1 MATALQQQLAQIAKK
16 STDQLDLKAQRA
28 QHSKS
33 LLFDPRVAA
42 NQTFETIY
50 QICAEA
56 FQELCMLDARFAP
69 FAANLFSEQSKSEE
83 RINLTKKENEH
94 LDQIIESFL
103 GLVGSRL
110 LLRPGLKAVEW
121 LVRRF
126 RVHEY
131 NTESL
136 VLTFLP
142 YHANPLFPT
151 MLSILPKTL
160 PPTLKFL
167 QPYIPSLSSPPSQ
180 ALIYAAINNP
190 SFFTAFNTYV
200 IRASNLAHHS
210 TMLLQF
216 WAGIMTPTINGMLD
230 AAMSGRAD
238 VRSQRQEDL
247 LLRVVPVLQQTL
259 RIKNVPELYLG
270 SCMIICILVSKTQ
283 LDDRVLDSL
292 MDAVSRSWTPQTLE
306 QGIAS
311 LAIIA
316 EERQSLKLTRSV
328 TKALLNLSGLQE
340 RILDLQTRQHT
351 GRLLTG
357 LAVTSLDEAPAAVA
371 FDLIENAVTSHILT
385 LPQKAAIVRVLFSA
399 VSELQVLSESAASQ
413 EHLARIFSALC
424 QSPSTLPLVQ
434 AEAARLDLSL
444 ESIEVQLQIALAPS
458 QTLALPSADAD
469 TEMTDGFVA
478 TQADQLEQAFSALPE
493 TLPKDYSFVA
503 NADVSPFDAFARTFL
518 ILLQQNKDLDLL
530 LSKPALNGAAALSS
544 PTYLSFLARLW
555 TGVYPIV
562 ARVSALRSATAF
574 LNSHSSETIDMQ
586 ALMPF
591 AMVALADASEAVR
604 KAAADL
610 LIIVAALY
618 HPDPS
623 KSKVTESI
631 KLWTAQSIYGAAS
644 KKSSLTGPNAY
655 KVLSDAIVP
664 NLEECVLDPSQIA
677 RVLVSSLNGPTQTQP
692 GHPSSTS
699 VELKSALR
707 ISFASWLCEHA
718 ASVSLITVKAQL
730 LSFLSPVGKAASSG
744 RVQTLIPSLQAWVQS
759 DLQTRST
766 LCISAH
772 TDVASIDKAY
782 IDCLTS
788 RTSEELTCLR
798 TLANGELGQSANLPT
813 LAIQRF
819 RALWSSMKP
828 IAQSSASTFLLDLAL
843 DDKPDDLSEA
853 RQSDA
858 TDLLRQVPM
867 STEVLSSML
876 ESVPSIAQM
885 EDKPPATK
893 RRRTSRSELAKSQS
907 INVSDLHSVIRRLTL
922 VLELIEGSHPER
934 HPELLKS
941 LFHVLSEL
949 QHYRTQLGS
958 NLVYLQQLV
967 IGCLF
972 SIVDSLKQNPN
983 LKVDRSVLR
992 ADLIVECVRTSTNAQ
1007 IHNAALL
1014 LISSLAS
1021 WAPDLVLHSVM
1032 PIFTFMSNTL
1042 LRQSDDYSAHVIDQ
1056 TVSRVV
1062 PPLVASLRKKNQ
1074 DLVTGAAELLLSF
1087 TAAFEHIPLH
1097 RRLRLFS
1104 HLVNALGPQDFLPAI
1119 TAMLF
1124 DKYPTDKRVPTFS
1137 AELMGSFSPEVQLIA
1152 ASQYIDLVT
1161 NALQPKSNVSEA
1173 IFGFNDKTSDQ
1184 VEQSVAHLLRSL
1196 GLLLQQ
1202 RSLHV
1207 QILKALDKDSSA
1219 HGGLQSAAA
1228 DILQKIMQFSSS
1240 SFIQDKS
1247 ELQSASNEVLTA
1259 ALSLLPT
1266 PYFIRTAE
1274 ELLQRPEQDLRL
1286 MVLRSLEQRGRE
1298 AKLADTSAASAML
1311 SVLPSVT
1318 RVISQKGHMELVHSA
1333 ISCIDVI
1340 SEKFGKKDTD
1350 RIMSAARVVASEHAF
1365 GSNND
1370 ELRIISLLCLAT
1382 MVEVL
1387 RDDLVDILPQILSTS
1402 YDYFEYAT
1410 KVDSSNARLHNA
1422 VYSFLTNVIEYIS
1435 WMFSA
1440 ETLDKALLLTQ
1451 QSACSGAEEIRKS
1464 DSRVQFTSL
1473 LSKQLDA
1480 RTILTA
1486 LERTFDNAVV
1496 LGYQACQEVLITV
1509 HTVIKTHPKSALI
1522 KNASVLFAILNKSFD
1537 LRRLL
1542 SQQPASPDSEQL
1554 AAMEAQRD
1562 SLSLDAIMRLN
1573 DTVFRPFFTRLV
1585 SWAGEGLPKKDQSG
1599 RILRLISVYGFLG
1612 KFFGT
1617 LKSIVTG
1624 YSGYLLEQAAS
1635 ILQSVKPVGEN
1646 EQLLLK
1652 VLLQTLGASF
1662 SNDQDDF
1669 WQAPAHFE
1677 AIMQPLLD
1685 QVTFANEPEVRDS
1698 LDIISAVTG
1707 LAGAAASPEH
1717 HKTLNSAILKLMRD
1731 DNELTR
1737 LAAVKCE
1744 QSLTEKLGEDWL
1756 ALLPEMLP
1764 FISELQEDDDEDVE
1778 RETTAWIRQIE
1789 GILGESLEG
1798 MLQ

>member
-33 LLFDPRVAA
+33 LLFDARVAA

-56 FQELCMLDARFAP
+56 FHELCMLDARFAP

-94 LDQIIESFL
+94 LDQIIDSFL
-103 GLVGSRL
+103 GLVSSRL

-142 YHANPLFPT
+142 YHANPVFPN

-160 PPTLKFL
+160 SPTLKFL
-167 QPYIPSLSSPPSQ
+167 QPYISSLSCPPSQ

-200 IRASNLAHHS
+200 VRTSSLGHHS
-210 TMLLQF
+210 VMLLQF
-216 WAGIMTPTINGMLD
+216 WAGVMTPTINGMLD

-259 RIKNVPELYLG
+259 RIKDVPELFLG
-270 SCMIICILVSKTQ
+270 ACMIICVLVSKTQ
-283 LDDRVLDSL
+283 LDDKVLDSL
-292 MDAVSRSWTPQTLE
+292 MDAVSRGWSVQTLD
-306 QGIAS
+306 QGLS
-311 LAIIA
+311 TVAIIA
-316 EERQSLKLTRSV
+316 EERQSLKLTRPV
-328 TKALLNLSGLQE
+328 TRALLKIPALDAH
-340 RILDLQTRQHT
+340 ILDLQTKQHT

-357 LAVTSLDEAPAAVA
+357 LAMTSLDEDSSSKTY
-371 FDLIENAVTSHILT
+371 DLIENAVTSHIPT
-385 LPQKAAIVRVLFSA
+385 LPQKAAIVRLLFSA
-399 VSELQVLSESAASQ
+399 VSDLQTPSEAADSQ
-413 EHLARIFSALC
+413 ERLARIFSALC
-424 QSPSTLPLVQ
+424 QSPSTLSLVQ
-434 AEAARLDLSL
+434 AEAARLNLSL
-444 ESIEVQLQIALAPS
+444 ESVEVQLQITIVPNE
-458 QTLALPSADAD
+458 TLALPSADAGAD
-469 TEMTDGFVA
+469 TEMIDGPVL
-478 TQADQLEQAFSALPE
+478 DQLDEAISSLPQE
-493 TLPKDYSFVA
+493 LPKVYSFVSTVD
-503 NADVSPFDAFARTFL
+503 NSPFDVFARAFL
-518 ILLQQNKDLDLL
+518 ILLQQNRNLDQLL
-530 LSKPALNGAAALSS
+530 GKPVLRGGEVLSS

-555 TGVYPIV
+555 TSVYPIV
-562 ARVSALRSATAF
+562 ARVSALRSATA
-574 LNSHSSETIDMQ
+574 LLQAQSSEVIDMQ
-586 ALMPF
+586 ALTPF
-591 AMVALADASEAVR
+591 VLVALADASEAVR
-604 KAAADL
+604 KAAAGL
-610 LIIVAALY
+610 LIAITTLY
-618 HPDPS
+618 HPDPA
-623 KSKVTESI
+623 KGKVNESI
-631 KLWTAQSIYGAAS
+631 KSWPAQNIYAAAS
-644 KKSSLTGPNAY
+644 NKSSLSGPNAY
-655 KVLSDAIVP
+655 KILSDVLVP
-664 NLEECVLDPSQIA
+664 SLEECVLDPSQIA
-677 RVLVSSLNGPTQTQP
+677 RVLTSALNGPTQTQP
-692 GHPSSTS
+692 GHPSTTS
-699 VELKSALR
+699 LELKSTLR
-707 ISFASWLCEHA
+707 TAFASYLCEHA
-718 ASVSLITVKAQL
+718 AAVPLVAVKVQL
-730 LSFLSPVGKAASSG
+730 LSFLSPVGKAASTG
-744 RVQTLIPSLQAWVQS
+744 RVQSLVPSLQSWIQS
-759 DLQTRST
+759 DSQLRSAS
-766 LCISAH
+766 CASSHI
-772 TDVASIDKAY
+772 DVASVDKAY
-782 IDCLTS
+782 VDCLTS

-798 TLANGELGQSANLPT
+798 TLANGDLGQSASLST

-819 RALWSSMKP
+819 RALWPSMKP
-828 IAQSSASTFLLDLAL
+828 IAQTSASTFLLDLAL
-843 DDKPDDLSEA
+843 DDQSDDISEV
-853 RQSDA
+853 RQSEA
-858 TDLLRQVPM
+858 TDLLRQVSMP
-867 STEVLSSML
+867 TEVLLSLL

-907 INVSDLHSVIRRLTL
+907 INVADLHSVIRRLTL
-922 VLELIEGSHPER
+922 VLELIEGSRPER

-972 SIVDSLKQNPN
+972 SIVDSLKQNPAV
-983 LKVDRSVLR
+983 KVDRSVLR

-1124 DKYPTDKRVPTFS
+1124 DKFPTDKRVPTFS
-1137 AELMGSFSPEVQLIA
+1137 AELMGSFSPEIQLIA

-1161 NALQPKSNVSEA
+1161 DALQPKSVVSEA
-1173 IFGFNDKTSDQ
+1173 IFGFNDKTPEQ
-1184 VEQSVAHLLRSL
+1184 IEQSVAHLLRSL

-1207 QILKALDKDSSA
+1207 QILKALDKDASA

-1240 SFIQDKS
+1240 KS
-1247 ELQSASNEVLTA
+1247 IHNKSDLQSASNDVLTA

-1266 PYFIRTAE
+1266 PYFVRTAE
-1274 ELLQRPEQDLRL
+1274 ELLQRSEQDLRL
-1286 MVLRSLEQRGRE
+1286 MVLRSLEKRGRE
-1298 AKLADTSAASAML
+1298 AKLADATAASAML

-1318 RVISQKGHMELVHSA
+1318 GIIGQEASIELVHSA
-1333 ISCIDVI
+1333 VTCIDVI
-1340 SEKFGKKDTD
+1340 SEKFGKKDTEKV
-1350 RIMSAARVVASEHAF
+1350 MSAARVVASKHAF
-1365 GSNND
+1365 GSQND

-1387 RDDLVDILPQILSTS
+1387 RDDLVDILPQILTTS
-1402 YDYFEYAT
+1402 YAYFDYAT
-1410 KVDSSNARLHNA
+1410 KTESGNARLHNA

-1451 QSACSGAEEIRKS
+1451 QSACSGAIDIQTS
-1464 DSRVQFTSL
+1464 SSRPQFTSL
-1473 LSKQLDA
+1473 LSQKLDA
-1480 RTILTA
+1480 RTILAA
-1486 LERTFDNAVV
+1486 LERTFDNAVT
-1496 LGYQACQEVLITV
+1496 LGHQACREVLTTL

-1522 KNASVLFAILNKSFD
+1522 KNASILFSILNKSFD

-1542 SQQPASPDSEQL
+1542 SQQPTSPESDQL

-1562 SLSLDAIMRLN
+1562 ELALDAIMRLN
-1573 DTVFRPFFTRLV
+1573 DTTFRPFFTRLV
-1585 SWAGEGLPKKDQSG
+1585 SWAGEGLPKKEQAG
-1599 RILRLISVYGFLG
+1599 RVLRLISVYGFLAR
-1612 KFFGT
+1612 FFET

-1624 YSGYLLEQAAS
+1624 YSGYILEQAAS
-1635 ILQSVKPVGEN
+1635 TLQHVKPQGES

-1652 VLLQTLGASF
+1652 ALLQTLVASF

-1669 WQAPAHFE
+1669 WQAPAHFD

-1698 LDIISAVTG
+1698 LDIVSAVTG

-1717 HKTLNSAILKLMRD
+1717 HKTLNSAILKLMRH

-1744 QSLTEKLGEDWL
+1744 QSLTEKVGEDWL

>member
-33 LLFDPRVAA
+33 LLFDARVAA
-42 NQTFETIY
+42 NQTFDTVY
-50 QICAEA
+50 QICVEG

-69 FAANLFSEQSKSEE
+69 FAANLFSDQSKSEE
-83 RINLTKKENEH
+83 RINLTKQENED
-94 LDQIIESFL
+94 LDRIIESFL
-103 GLVGSRL
+103 GLVASRL

-131 NTESL
+131 NTEAL

-142 YHANPLFPT
+142 YHANPVFPT
-151 MLSILPKTL
+151 MLSILPKAL

-167 QPYIPSLSSPPSQ
+167 QPYIPTLSSPPSQ
-180 ALIYAAINNP
+180 ALVYAAINNP
-190 SFFTAFNTYV
+190 SFFTAFNTHV
-200 IRASNLAHHS
+200 VRTANLGHHS
-210 TMLLQF
+210 VMLLQF
-216 WAGIMTPTINGMLD
+216 WAGVMTPTVNGMLD

-247 LLRVVPVLQQTL
+247 LLRLVPVLQQTL

-270 SCMIICILVSKTQ
+270 SCMIICILVSKSQ
-283 LDDRVLDSL
+283 LDDKVLDSF
-292 MDAVSRSWTPQTLE
+292 MDALLRGCTTQTLD
-306 QGIAS
+306 QALAS

-316 EERQSLKLTRSV
+316 EERQSLKLTHTVAR
-328 TKALLNLSGLQE
+328 ALLDIPALYT

-357 LAVTSLDEAPAAVA
+357 LAVTSLDGASSEATLE
-371 FDLIENAVTSHILT
+371 LIEHAVTSHIPT
-385 LPQKAAIVRVLFSA
+385 LPQKAAIVQTCFSA
-399 VSELQVLSESAASQ
+399 VSELQSSSAPAASQ
-413 EHLARIFSALC
+413 ESLARIFAALC
-424 QSPSTLPLVQ
+424 ESPSTLPLVQ
-434 AEAARLDLSL
+434 AEAVRLNLSL
-444 ESIEVQLQIALAPS
+444 ESVEIQLQVSLAPS
-458 QTLALPSADAD
+458 ETLALTSADAD
-469 TEMTDGFVA
+469 TEMTDGPIS
-478 TQADQLEQAFSALPE
+478 TQLDHLEHALSSLPE
-493 TLPKDYSFVA
+493 NLPKDYSFVA
-503 NADVSPFDAFARTFL
+503 SADRAPFDAFARAFL
-518 ILLQQNKDLDLL
+518 LLLQQNKGLGQILD
-530 LSKPALNGAAALSS
+530 KPVLRSAGALSS
-544 PTYLSFLARLW
+544 PTCLSFLARLW
-555 TGVYPIV
+555 TSAYPIV
-562 ARVSALRSATAF
+562 ARVSALRSATEL
-574 LNSHSSETIDMQ
+574 LNAQSSEVVDLQT
-586 ALMPF
+586 LTPF
-591 AMVALADASEAVR
+591 ALVALADASEAVR
-604 KAAADL
+604 KAAASL
-610 LIIVAALY
+610 LIIITKLY
-618 HPDPS
+618 HPDAV
-623 KSKVTESI
+623 KNKVSESI
-631 KLWTAQSIYGAAS
+631 RLWAAENFYGASS
-644 KKSSLTGPNAY
+644 KKSSLTGPNAH
-655 KVLSDAIVP
+655 KVLSEAVVP
-664 NLEECVLDPSQIA
+664 TLEECVLDPSQISRILTTA
-677 RVLVSSLNGPTQTQP
+677 LNGPAQTQA
-692 GHPSSTS
+692 GHPSAAG
-699 VELKSALR
+699 VELKSTLR
-707 ISFASWLCEHA
+707 TSFASWLCEHA
-718 ASVSLITVKAQL
+718 ATVPLATVKVQL
-730 LSFLSPVGKAASSG
+730 LSFLNPIGKAASPG
-744 RVQTLIPSLQAWVQS
+744 RAQVLVPSLQRWVQS
-759 DLQTRST
+759 DLQIRSES
-766 LCISAH
+766 CASAQI
-772 TDVASIDKAY
+772 DVETVDKAY
-782 IDCLTS
+782 VDCLTS

-798 TLANGELGQSANLPT
+798 TLANGELGQSASLST
-813 LAIQRF
+813 MAIQRF
-819 RALWSSMKP
+819 RTLWSSMKP
-828 IAQSSASTFLLDLAL
+828 IAQTSASGFLLDLAL
-843 DDKPDDLSEA
+843 DDQTDDVSEA
-853 RQSDA
+853 RQSEA
-858 TDLLRQVPM
+858 TDLLRQVSMP
-867 STEVLSSML
+867 TEVLSSML
-876 ESVPSIAQM
+876 DSVPSIAQM
-885 EDKPPATK
+885 EDKPPANK

-907 INVSDLHSVIRRLTL
+907 INVADLHSVVRRLTL
-922 VLELIEGSHPER
+922 VLEIIEGSHPER

-972 SIVDSLKQNPN
+972 SIVDSLKQNPTV
-983 LKVDRSVLR
+983 KVDRSVLR

-1137 AELMGSFSPEVQLIA
+1137 AELMGSFSPEVQLVA
-1152 ASQYIDLVT
+1152 ASQYIDLAT
-1161 NALQPKSNVSEA
+1161 NALHPKSVVSEA
-1173 IFGFNDKTSDQ
+1173 IFGFNDKTTEQ
-1184 VEQSVAHLLRSL
+1184 IEQSVAHLLRSL

-1207 QILKALDKDSSA
+1207 QILKALDKAEGA
-1219 HGGLQSAAA
+1219 HDGLQSAAA

-1240 SFIQDKS
+1240 KSIQGKPD
-1247 ELQSASNEVLTA
+1247 LQSASNNVLTA
-1259 ALSLLPT
+1259 ALGLLPT

-1274 ELLQRPEQDLRL
+1274 DLLKRPEQDLRL

-1298 AKLADTSAASAML
+1298 AKPADSVAAGAML
-1311 SVLPSVT
+1311 SVLPSVAK
-1318 RVISQKGHMELVHSA
+1318 VISQECPTELVHSA
-1333 ISCIDVI
+1333 VTCIDVI

-1350 RIMSAARVVASEHAF
+1350 KVMSAARVVASKHAF
-1365 GSNND
+1365 GSQSD

-1387 RDDLVDILPQILSTS
+1387 RDDLVDILPQILTTS
-1402 YDYFEYAT
+1402 YVYFDYAT
-1410 KVDSSNARLHNA
+1410 KVESSNARLHNA

-1440 ETLDKALLLTQ
+1440 DTLDKALLLTQ
-1451 QSACSGAEEIRKS
+1451 QSACSESMDIRTS
-1464 DSRVQFTSL
+1464 DSRLQFTGL
-1473 LSKQLDA
+1473 LSRQLDA

-1486 LERTFDNAVV
+1486 LERTFDNAVA
-1496 LGYQACQEVLITV
+1496 LGYLACQEVLATL
-1509 HTVIKTHPKSALI
+1509 HTVIKTHPKSALL
-1522 KNASVLFAILNKSFD
+1522 KNASVLFSILNKSFD

-1542 SQQPASPDSEQL
+1542 SQQPAPPEVEEL
-1554 AAMEAQRD
+1554 ASMEAQRD

-1573 DTVFRPFFTRLV
+1573 DTTFRPFFTRLV
-1585 SWAGEGLPKKDQSG
+1585 SWAGEGLPKKDQAG
-1599 RILRLISVYGFLG
+1599 RTLRLISVYGFLAR
-1612 KFFGT
+1612 FFDT

-1635 ILQSVKPVGEN
+1635 ILRGVKPEGDA

-1652 VLLQTLGASF
+1652 SLLQTLQASF
-1662 SNDQDDF
+1662 GNDQDDF

-1677 AIMQPLLD
+1677 AIMQPLLL
-1685 QVTFANEPEVRDS
+1685 QVTYASEPELRDS
-1698 LDIISAVTG
+1698 LDIVSAVTG

-1717 HKTLNSAILKLMRD
+1717 HKTLNSAILKLMRSD
-1731 DNELTR
+1731 SELTR

-1744 QSLTEKLGEDWL
+1744 QSLTNKLGEDWL

>member
-33 LLFDPRVAA
+33 LLFDARVAA

-56 FQELCMLDARFAP
+56 FHELCMLDARFAP

-94 LDQIIESFL
+94 LDQIIDSFL
-103 GLVGSRL
+103 GLVSSRL

-142 YHANPLFPT
+142 YHANPVFPT

-167 QPYIPSLSSPPSQ
+167 QPYISSLSCPPSQ

-200 IRASNLAHHS
+200 VRTSSLGHHS
-210 TMLLQF
+210 VMLLQF
-216 WAGIMTPTINGMLD
+216 WAGVMTPTINGMLD

-238 VRSQRQEDL
+238 IRSQRQEDL

-259 RIKNVPELYLG
+259 RIKDVPELFLG
-270 SCMIICILVSKTQ
+270 ACMIICVLVSKTQ
-283 LDDRVLDSL
+283 LDDKVLDSL
-292 MDAVSRSWTPQTLE
+292 MDAVSRGWSAQTLD
-306 QGIAS
+306 QGLS
-311 LAIIA
+311 TVAIIA
-316 EERQSLKLTRSV
+316 EERQSLKLTRPV
-328 TKALLNLSGLQE
+328 TRALLKIPALDAH
-340 RILDLQTRQHT
+340 ILDLQAKQHT

-357 LAVTSLDEAPAAVA
+357 LAMTSLDEDSSSKTY
-371 FDLIENAVTSHILT
+371 DLIENAVTSHIPT
-385 LPQKAAIVRVLFSA
+385 LPQKAAIIRLLFSA
-399 VSELQVLSESAASQ
+399 VSDLQTSSEAADSQ
-413 EHLARIFSALC
+413 ERLARIFSALC
-424 QSPSTLPLVQ
+424 QSPSTLSLVQ
-434 AEAARLDLSL
+434 AEATRLNLSL
-444 ESIEVQLQIALAPS
+444 ESVEVQLQIAIVPNE
-458 QTLALPSADAD
+458 TLALPSAEAGAD
-469 TEMTDGFVA
+469 TEMIDGPVL
-478 TQADQLEQAFSALPE
+478 DQLDEAISSLPQE
-493 TLPKDYSFVA
+493 LPKGYSFVSTV
-503 NADVSPFDAFARTFL
+503 DSSPFDVFARAFL
-518 ILLQQNKDLDLL
+518 ILLQQNRDLNQLL
-530 LSKPALNGAAALSS
+530 GKPVLRGGEVLSS

-555 TGVYPIV
+555 TSVYPIV
-562 ARVSALRSATAF
+562 ARVSALRSATA
-574 LNSHSSETIDMQ
+574 LLQAQSSEVIDMQ
-586 ALMPF
+586 ALTPF
-591 AMVALADASEAVR
+591 VLVALADASEAVR
-604 KAAADL
+604 KAAAGL
-610 LIIVAALY
+610 LIAITTLY
-618 HPDPS
+618 HPDPA
-623 KSKVTESI
+623 KGKVNESI
-631 KLWTAQSIYGAAS
+631 KSWPAQSIYAAAS
-644 KKSSLTGPNAY
+644 NKSSLSGPNAY
-655 KVLSDAIVP
+655 KILSDVLVP
-664 NLEECVLDPSQIA
+664 SLEECVLDPSQIA
-677 RVLVSSLNGPTQTQP
+677 RVLTSALNGPTQTQP
-692 GHPSSTS
+692 GHPSTTS
-699 VELKSALR
+699 MELKSTLR
-707 ISFASWLCEHA
+707 TSFASYLCEHA
-718 ASVSLITVKAQL
+718 AAVPLVAVKVQI
-730 LSFLSPVGKAASSG
+730 LSFLSPVGKAASTG
-744 RVQTLIPSLQAWVQS
+744 RVQSLVPSLQSWIQS
-759 DLQTRST
+759 DSQLRSAS
-766 LCISAH
+766 CASSHI
-772 TDVASIDKAY
+772 DVASVDKAY
-782 IDCLTS
+782 VDCLTS

-798 TLANGELGQSANLPT
+798 TLANGDLGQSASLST

-819 RALWSSMKP
+819 RALWPSMKP
-828 IAQSSASTFLLDLAL
+828 IAQTSASTFLLDLAL
-843 DDKPDDLSEA
+843 DDQSDDISEV
-853 RQSDA
+853 RQSEA
-858 TDLLRQVPM
+858 TDLLRQVSMP
-867 STEVLSSML
+867 TEVLLSLL

-907 INVSDLHSVIRRLTL
+907 INVADLHNVIRRLTL
-922 VLELIEGSHPER
+922 VLELIEGSRPER

-972 SIVDSLKQNPN
+972 SIVDSLKQNPAV
-983 LKVDRSVLR
+983 KVDRSVLR

-1161 NALQPKSNVSEA
+1161 DALQPKSVVSEA
-1173 IFGFNDKTSDQ
+1173 IFGFNDKTSEQ
-1184 VEQSVAHLLRSL
+1184 IEQSVAHLLRSL

-1207 QILKALDKDSSA
+1207 QILKALDKDASA

-1240 SFIQDKS
+1240 KS
-1247 ELQSASNEVLTA
+1247 IHNKSDLQSASNDVLTA

-1266 PYFIRTAE
+1266 PYFVRTAE
-1274 ELLQRPEQDLRL
+1274 ELLQRSEQDLKL
-1286 MVLRSLEQRGRE
+1286 MVLRSLEKRGRE
-1298 AKLADTSAASAML
+1298 AKLADGTAASAML

-1318 RVISQKGHMELVHSA
+1318 GIIGQEASIELVHSA
-1333 ISCIDVI
+1333 VTCVDVI
-1340 SEKFGKKDTD
+1340 SEKFGKKDTEKV
-1350 RIMSAARVVASEHAF
+1350 MSAARVVASKHAF
-1365 GSNND
+1365 GSQND

-1387 RDDLVDILPQILSTS
+1387 RDDLVDILPQILTTS
-1402 YDYFEYAT
+1402 YAYFDYAT
-1410 KVDSSNARLHNA
+1410 KTESGNARLHNA

-1451 QSACSGAEEIRKS
+1451 QSACSGAIYIQTS
-1464 DSRVQFTSL
+1464 SSRPQFTSL
-1473 LSKQLDA
+1473 LSQQLDA
-1480 RTILTA
+1480 RTILAA
-1486 LERTFDNAVV
+1486 LERTFDNAVT
-1496 LGYQACQEVLITV
+1496 LGHQACREVLTTL

-1522 KNASVLFAILNKSFD
+1522 KNASILFSILNKSFD

-1542 SQQPASPDSEQL
+1542 SQQPMSPESDQL

-1562 SLSLDAIMRLN
+1562 ELALDAIMRLN
-1573 DTVFRPFFTRLV
+1573 DTTFRPFFTRLV
-1585 SWAGEGLPKKDQSG
+1585 SWAGEGLPKKEQAG
-1599 RILRLISVYGFLG
+1599 RILRLISVYGFLAR
-1612 KFFGT
+1612 FFET

-1624 YSGYLLEQAAS
+1624 YSGYILEQAAS
-1635 ILQSVKPVGEN
+1635 ILQHVKPQGES

-1652 VLLQTLGASF
+1652 ALLQTLVASF

-1669 WQAPAHFE
+1669 WQAPAHFD

-1685 QVTFANEPEVRDS
+1685 QVTFAHEPEVRDS
-1698 LDIISAVTG
+1698 LDIVSAVTG

-1717 HKTLNSAILKLMRD
+1717 HKTLNSAILKLMRH